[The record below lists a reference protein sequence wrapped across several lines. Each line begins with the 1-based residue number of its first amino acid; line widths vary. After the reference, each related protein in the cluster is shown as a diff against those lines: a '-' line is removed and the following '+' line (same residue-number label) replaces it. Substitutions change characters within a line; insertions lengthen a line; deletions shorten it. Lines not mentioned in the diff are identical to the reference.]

1 MRHDSRLIARF
12 SPRIGGL
19 ALLKRQHAAV
29 VLVTCVACFTGATP
43 RALAQDTTAAEL
55 LQQGITLMEA
65 GDSRA
70 AKEILEQIDAI
81 ALSKEQRQALYAAL
95 TDIETALAEAPAAEE
110 AAAPAAETTA
120 VAEAPAAVEE
130 GPTAAEVL
138 AQADAAVE
146 SDPGTAIALYTSL
159 IEDGGSESQV
169 AQARMADLL
178 RELNADVTQAKRTL
192 DSAEADL
199 AAGRYDQ
206 AQAKFAAVSDSGV
219 ELGWFDQQRITRGTE
234 RIAEAGVAV
243 EAAAVAEAPAE
254 PEPAAEPAVEVTPA
268 VAVAPAPEASPSLN
282 AESDLIVQ
290 ARKAVANEY
299 YVDAQAAMEQGYDA
313 LAINL
318 LSQADELDP
327 NNPAIE
333 ASLAQAT
340 ATGGNNIQ
348 LTTEVDNF
356 KLRRDA
362 AQAAYD
368 ESMTKAQKKL
378 EAGDYAGAGND
389 VAQAKNTIESNQ
401 AFFSVSEFQER
412 RDAATELSTTINQ
425 QQIAAAIAADE
436 AAARKAAD
444 DNAKAVEIAKEK
456 NAEEVRDLIV
466 QSRKFQKEMKY
477 EDALLLLDRALFIE
491 PNNFTAQ
498 LLKEV
503 IEDAQVAVN
512 YTKIERQRRLEG
524 ARDSLLN
531 REAIIPYTDL
541 ITFPEDWPELSDRR
555 IRGLDDTGG
564 ESEANRETALRLKKT
579 VPINFDANPLESVI
593 GYLRETT
600 GANIFV
606 NWPALIDGGG
616 IEQDAPISLT
626 LNNVPAEK
634 ALQLVLQQ
642 ASSGGFGD
650 PIDYSIIDGVVT
662 ISTVEDLKR
671 STDLRVYDIRDLL
684 VQVPSFTDAP
694 EFDLTE
700 SLSNTNSG
708 GGGGGGGGSGE
719 SIFGDDED
727 EEDEEEEITRAE
739 LIEQITLL
747 IEETVGSI
755 EEWEDEEST
764 VRELNSNL
772 IIKTTPDNH
781 RQINDLLALL
791 RETRAI
797 QISVEARFLL
807 VDRNFLESVQVDFDV
822 AWQGDQG
829 ELRNNP
835 FVDDQFP
842 IDGDGNIIENP
853 DGSVSIIPGS
863 SPQGFTDTR
872 VGQGSDILAAPVAD
886 ALSYAPFFSN
896 PSLGLGVSFIDDL
909 SVNLLVEATL
919 ANRNSISLT
928 APRVTFFNGQRAYVV
943 VARQISFVSDLEPIP
958 DAIGFD
964 VTVSVTQ
971 SGVVLDVEGTIS
983 ADRRYVTL
991 TLRPSL
997 ADVAQIDEF
1006 PVSGVVIDDDD
1017 TVGGIVNTT
1026 TTSFNAAIQLPILD
1040 ITTVRATVSVPDRG
1054 TLLVGGQR
1062 LVGESEVEAG
1072 VPVLSKIPILN
1083 RLFTNSS
1090 KVEDERTLLIL
1101 IKPTIIIQNERE
1113 EDAFPGI
1120 SENLKELG
1128 ANLN

>member
-1 MRHDSRLIARF
+1 M
-12 SPRIGGL
+12 
-19 ALLKRQHAAV
+19 
-29 VLVTCVACFTGATP
+29 TCVALFSGATP

-65 GDSRA
+65 GDSQA
-70 AKEILEQIDAI
+70 AKEVLEQIDAI

-95 TDIETALAEAPAAEE
+95 TDIETTLAEAPAEP
-110 AAAPAAETTA
+110 AAPAATE
-120 VAEAPAAVEE
+120 VAEAPAETEAPAEA

-138 AQADAAVE
+138 AQADAAAE
-146 SDPGTAIALYTSL
+146 ADPGTAIALYTSL
-159 IEDGGSESQV
+159 IEDGGSEAQT

-199 AAGRYDQ
+199 AAGRFEL
-206 AQAKFAAVSDSGV
+206 AQDKFAAVTASGV
-219 ELGWFDQQRITRGTE
+219 ELGWFDEQRIARGNE
-234 RIAEAGVAV
+234 RIAEAGVAA
-243 EAAAVAEAPAE
+243 EATAVAEAPAE

-268 VAVAPAPEASPSLN
+268 VAVAPAPAASPSLN

-340 ATGGNNIQ
+340 ATAGNNIQ
-348 LTTEVDNF
+348 LTNQVDNF

-368 ESMTKAQKKL
+368 ESMTKAQGKL

-389 VAQAKNTIESNQ
+389 VAAAKNTIENNQ
-401 AFFSVSEFQER
+401 EFFSVSEFEKR
-412 RDAATELSTTINQ
+412 RDAATELSKTINQ
-425 QQIAAAIAADE
+425 QQIAAAIKADE
-436 AAARKAAD
+436 DARKKAEI
-444 DNAKAVEIAKEK
+444 DNAEALKRAKK
-456 NAEEVRDLIV
+456 QNAQEVRELIIKAR
-466 QSRKFQKEMKY
+466 QFQKEMKY
-477 EDALLLLDRALFIE
+477 EDALLLLERALFIE

-503 IEDAQVAVN
+503 IEDSQVAVN
-512 YTKIERQRRLEG
+512 YTKIERARRLEG
-524 ARDSLLN
+524 ARDHLLN

-541 ITFPEDWPELSDRR
+541 VTFPEDWPELSDRR

-579 VPINFDANPLESVI
+579 VPISFDANPLESVI
-593 GYLRETT
+593 DYLRETT

-606 NWPALIDGGG
+606 NWPALIDSGG
-616 IEQDAPISLT
+616 IEQDQPISLT

-634 ALQLVLQQ
+634 ALELVLQQ
-642 ASSGGFGD
+642 ASSTGFGD

-662 ISTVEDLKR
+662 ISTAEDLKR

-700 SLSNTNSG
+700 ALSNTNSG
-708 GGGGGGGGSGE
+708 GGGGGGGGD

-727 EEDEEEEITRAE
+727 DEDDEEEVTRAE
-739 LIEQITLL
+739 LIQQITQL
-747 IEETVGSI
+747 IEETVGQFEDWEI
-755 EEWEDEEST
+755 EGGEST

-797 QISVEARFLL
+797 QISVEARYLL
-807 VDRNFLESVQVDFDV
+807 VDRNFLESVAVDFDLAWVGGQEADGTGFQPV
-822 AWQGDQG
+822 ALDQ
-829 ELRNNP
+829 N
-835 FVDDQFP
+835 
-842 IDGDGNIIENP
+842 
-853 DGSVSIIPGS
+853 SA
-863 SPQGFTDTR
+863 
-872 VGQGSDILAAPVAD
+872 GQGGTGIAAPVID
-886 ALSYAPFFSN
+886 ALSYEPFFAVD
-896 PSLGLGVSFIDDL
+896 PALGLGVSFIDDL

-943 VARQISFVSDLEPIP
+943 VARQIAFVSDLEPIP
-958 DAIGFD
+958 DAAGFD

-997 ADVAQIDEF
+997 ADVAEIDEF
-1006 PVSGVVIDDDD
+1006 RVIGIIDDDD
-1017 TVGGIVNTT
+1017 DDDGID
-1026 TTSFNAAIQLPILD
+1026 TSGVFEGFIQLPVLD

-1062 LVGESEVEAG
+1062 LVGETEVEAG
-1072 VPVLSKIPILN
+1072 VPVLSKIPVLN